1 MSDEVRTTSASGG
14 QKGVKLARYDLI
26 PKGPLHQYAEHLG
39 RGAEKYEE
47 HNWRRGYE
55 WSKSFAALQR
65 HVWAFWG
72 GEDIDEE
79 TGSHHLAAVIF
90 HAMAMLEWVDTHP
103 EFDDRWRPDDAADGS
118 SIIWGDPALPTAAD
132 VEALADAIRRDLA
145 QASSSLE
152 EAWLRRREALDGDSL
167 TDALLENMNRYLNH
181 G

>member
-1 MSDEVRTTSASGG
+1 MARKMSDEVRTTSASGG

-26 PKGPLHQYAEHLG
+26 PQGPLRQYAEHLG
-39 RGAEKYEE
+39 RGAQKYEE

-65 HVWAFWG
+65 HIWAFWG

-90 HAMAMLEWVDTHP
+90 HAMAMLEWVETHP
-103 EFDDRWRPDDAADGS
+103 EFDDRWRPDDTTVRAS
-118 SIIWGDPALPTAAD
+118 WGT
-132 VEALADAIRRDLA
+132 
-145 QASSSLE
+145 LE
-152 EAWLRRREALDGDSL
+152 EAWLRRREALDAAEVQKGINQ
-167 TDALLENMNRYLNH
+167 ALENMNRYLNH